1 MLSRLFAL
9 IIIFV
14 SVYLLGVFLLPSFA
28 DKYGNASYNKTIREF
43 KSKLEKEPTT
53 SGSIYESIK
62 DSTRAYV
69 DESKSTVDQIQ
80 KTVRQKTQ
88 EVKNTVT
95 SVQDAYTAMEKAK
108 NDLQKL
114 TIFSTGSSNVSSQ

>member
-1 MLSRLFAL
+1 MLTRLVAL

-14 SVYLLGVFLLPSFA
+14 FIYLLGVFLLPTLA
-28 DKYGNASYNKTIREF
+28 DKYGNASYNKKIREF
-43 KSKLEKEPTT
+43 KKEMEKDPGSSE
-53 SGSIYESIK
+53 SIYENIRNTTK
-62 DSTRAYV
+62 TYV
-69 DESKSTVDQIQ
+69 DESKSTADQIQ

-88 EVKNTVT
+88 EIKNTVT